1 MITVTVTGN
10 LADDP
15 HPFRLRDGTA
25 GCDLRLAVDIP
36 PRSATDDSPVRYLK
50 VTALGV
56 LASHAIESLHKGD
69 RVTVHGTDLLAEAWV
84 TPAGEPRAKVCIRA
98 IEIAASLRF
107 DSVTTGRATR
117 AAGTAARP
125 ASADRAAELEVLA
138 GVTR

>member
-15 HPFRLRDGTA
+15 RAFRLRDGTV

-36 PRSATDDSPVRYLK
+36 PRSATDDTPARYMK

-56 LASHAIESLHKGD
+56 MASHALESLHKGD
-69 RVTVHGTDLLAEAWV
+69 RVTVHGTDLTAEAWAS
-84 TPAGEPRAKVCIRA
+84 PAGEPRAKVCIRA

-107 DSVTTGRATR
+107 DSVTTGRAAR
-117 AAGTAARP
+117 AKARP
-125 ASADRAAELEVLA
+125 ATAAEAAEREVLA

>member
-15 HPFRLRDGTA
+15 HPFRLRDGLA

-36 PRSATDDSPVRYLK
+36 PRSATDESPTRYLK

-56 LASHAIESLHKGD
+56 MASHAIESLHKGD
-69 RVTVHGTDLLAEAWV
+69 RVTVHGTDLTAEAWSS
-84 TPAGEPRAKVCIRA
+84 PAGEPRAKVCIRA

-107 DSVTTGRATR
+107 DSITTGRATR
-117 AAGTAARP
+117 AKTTSGRPATAAE
-125 ASADRAAELEVLA
+125 AAEREVLA